1 MCNVRYKNVSLV
13 ESVKRRIHMAREGCL
28 SRFFCLVDGAKLR
41 ESFSSG
47 FGDEPPSKE
56 SCHSTHTSVEEE
68 DGRKSKMQD
77 HVGDHLDEG
86 KDGDAPWTRNEE
98 E

>member
-1 MCNVRYKNVSLV
+1 MSLN
-13 ESVKRRIHMAREGCL
+13 ILHLGL
-28 SRFFCLVDGAKLR
+28 FCLIDGAKLG
-41 ESFSSG
+41 EGFSTG
-47 FGDEPPSKE
+47 FRDEPPSKE
-56 SCHSTHTSVEEE
+56 CGKSTHTSMEEE

-77 HVGDHLDEG
+77 HVGDRLDEG